1 MALLTTGLETH
12 PDGTVNPNALI
23 NGNWQRLDE
32 ILTAYRVDVKS
43 MYGVPAENRVFRL
56 KMPYGGLL
64 EKIYVATDTGT
75 CNFTTSIDG
84 VAVGGG
90 SGTATTA
97 GFKATT
103 TGNNLFAFDSNID
116 ITVNTVST
124 ATHININLKI
134 VKDLPV

>member
-1 MALLTTGLETH
+1 MALLSTGLETH
-12 PDGTVNPNALI
+12 PDGTVNPNNLI
-23 NGNWQRLDE
+23 NGNWSRIDE

-56 KMPYGGLL
+56 KMPYAGLL
-64 EKIYVATDTGT
+64 EKIYVSVNAGT
-75 CNFTTSIDG
+75 CNFTVSIDG

-90 SGTATTA
+90 SGTATVA

-103 TGNNLFAFDSNID
+103 TGTNLFAFDSNID
-116 ITVNTVST
+116 VVVNTVST

-134 VKDLPV
+134 VKDLPA